1 MANTTIQLKYSS
13 VTGNTPSQLEF
24 GELAINLADGKLFYK
39 NTSNNITYIENFQGP
54 SGLDGEVQF
63 NDEGE
68 LGASEDFTYD
78 KANSTLS
85 VVKTRVN
92 SAFDITG
99 NTVTTTNTNS
109 TVLFS
114 FATTTY
120 GSGKFVVQAT
130 DNNKRQVTEML
141 VVHDGTTAYATE
153 YAIIRT
159 NGSLFNLEVDIE
171 SGEVQL
177 KTTSTSS
184 NLTTYKVTSNLV
196 LL

>member
-13 VTGNTPSQLEF
+13 VTGNTPSQLEY

-39 NTSNNITYIENFQGP
+39 NDSNNITFIENFQGP

-63 NDEGE
+63 NDGGE

-99 NTVTTTNTNS
+99 NTVTTTSTDS

-114 FATTTY
+114 FSTTTY

-130 DNNKRQVTEML
+130 DNNKRQVTEIL
-141 VVHDGTTAYATE
+141 VVHDSTTAYATE

-184 NLTTYKVTSNLV
+184 NSTTYKVTSNLV

>member
-1 MANTTIQLKYSS
+1 MANTTIQLKYST

-24 GELAINLADGKLFYK
+24 GELAINLSDGKLFYK
-39 NTSNNITYIENFQGP
+39 NADENIDFIENFQGP

-68 LGASEDFTYD
+68 LGADEGFTYD
-78 KANSTLS
+78 KVNSTLS

-99 NTVTTTNTNS
+99 NTVTTTTTDS

-114 FATTTY
+114 FPTATY

-130 DNNKRQVTEML
+130 DDTKRQVTEIL
-141 VVHDGTTAYATE
+141 VVHDGITAYATE

-159 NGSLFNLEVDIE
+159 NGNLFNLEVDIE
-171 SGEVQL
+171 SSNVLL

-184 NLTTYKVTSNLV
+184 NSTTYKVTSNLV

>member
-1 MANTTIQLKYSS
+1 MANTTIQLNYST

-39 NTSNNITYIENFQGP
+39 DSSNNIDFIENFQGP

-68 LGASEDFTYD
+68 LGADADFTYD

-85 VVKTRVN
+85 IVKTRVN

-99 NTVTTTNTNS
+99 NTVTTTTTDS
-109 TVLFS
+109 TTLFS
-114 FATTTY
+114 FSTATY

-130 DNNKRQVTEML
+130 DNTKRQVTEIL
-141 VVHDGTTAYATE
+141 VVHDGVTAYATE

-159 NGSLFNLEVDIE
+159 NGNLFNLEVDID
-171 SGEVQL
+171 SNNVRL

-184 NLTTYKVTSNLV
+184 NSTTYKVTSNLV

>member
-1 MANTTIQLKYSS
+1 MANTTIQLKFST
-13 VTGNTPSQLEF
+13 VTGNTPSQLEY
-24 GELAINLADGKLFYK
+24 GELAINSADGKLFYK
-39 NTSNNITYIENFQGP
+39 NAEENIDFIENFQGP

-68 LGASEDFTYD
+68 LGGDEGFTYD

-85 VVKTRVN
+85 IVKTRVN

-99 NTVTTTNTNS
+99 NTVTTTTTDS

-114 FATTTY
+114 FPTATY

-130 DNNKRQVTEML
+130 DDAKRQVTEIL
-141 VVHDGTTAYATE
+141 VVHDSITAYATE

-159 NGSLFNLEVDIE
+159 NGNIFNLEVDID
-171 SGEVQL
+171 SNNVRL
-177 KTTSTSS
+177 KTTSSSS
-184 NLTTYKVTSNLV
+184 NSTTYKVTSNLV